1 MNTVASGDEPMPKA
15 ALNTEMVVDQRF
27 LPVADLF
34 FRMFDKPGQGG
45 GAIAAYLHG
54 EPVLDVWAGWADK
67 QRRWASDTIV
77 LSFSTGKGVASTVL
91 HRLAERDL
99 VSYDA
104 PVEQYWPEF
113 GAAGKGSIT
122 VRELMSHRAGL
133 HKARGLV
140 PGRFGLLDSE
150 KVAAAL
156 AASPPDPRRL
166 TGPGY
171 HAVTYGNLVAEVA
184 ARASGV
190 PFQDLVRQEIAEP
203 LGAEEFGAAEFWYR
217 VPPEQRHRIARVFP
231 KVNFLP
237 APWATAGAVMSRM
250 PGIKGLAEAG
260 MAEGFDEVMRSPRAH
275 DAVMPGWNGV
285 FTARSLARMYGAL
298 ANGGALG
305 DASGTGNGGHRLLK
319 EETVEQLLEVQTR
332 RRDYVL
338 GFRPNW
344 RLGYHPAWVAVRQQ
358 PLRSIGHYGF
368 GGSGAFADPE
378 TGLSFAFVTN
388 RMGNAYTTI
397 SDGRFPRLGAAAVT
411 AARRA

>member
-1 MNTVASGDEPMPKA
+1 M
-15 ALNTEMVVDQRF
+15 LVDKRF

-67 QRRWASDTIV
+67 QRRWACDTIV

-91 HRLAERDL
+91 HRLAERGL

-104 PVEQYWPEF
+104 PVAQYWPEF
-113 GAAGKGSIT
+113 GAAGKEAIT

-133 HKARGLV
+133 HKIRGLV
-140 PGRFGLLDSE
+140 PGRYGLLDSE

-156 AASPPDPRRL
+156 AAAPPDARRRA
-166 TGPGY
+166 GPGY

-184 ARASGV
+184 ARVSGV
-190 PFQDLVRQEIAEP
+190 PFQDLVGQEIAEP
-203 LGAEEFGAAEFWYR
+203 LGAEEFGAAEYWYR

-231 KVNFLP
+231 KINFLP
-237 APWATAGAVMSRM
+237 APWATTSAVMSRM

-298 ANGGALG
+298 ANGGALDGG
-305 DASGTGNGGHRLLK
+305 DHRLLK
-319 EETVEQLLEVQTR
+319 DETVEQLLETQTR

-388 RMGNAYTTI
+388 RLGNAYTTI
-397 SDGRFPRLGAAAVT
+397 SDGRFPRLGGAAIT
-411 AARRA
+411 AARRSG